1 MSAAGEEGAVGEE
14 GAARAGVAWVIRE
27 VGDPTRAGVGVEAQ
41 SRAQGDDPLT
51 PLKPVEGTELVQ
63 RPVEAAAWT
72 G

>member
-1 MSAAGEEGAVGEE
+1 M
-14 GAARAGVAWVIRE
+14 RAGVTRAIRE
-27 VGDPTRAGVGVEAQ
+27 MGDPTRAGVGVEAQ

-63 RPVEAAAWT
+63 RAVEAAAWT